1 MPHTQHALHTIPAEQ
16 PRSADDV
23 YLAIKDALASG
34 RYGAGQYLRE
44 EQLAK
49 SLGVSRTPVREALRR
64 LDAEGWVETRPNY
77 GVRVKAWT
85 LQDAREIF
93 EARLLIEPYLAGR
106 AATSIGASDI
116 ARLKAL
122 ADAML
127 AITTRRPSTS
137 ESCEAWFTANG
148 EFHAIITAAA
158 NNARLDRSLRSMKET
173 PLIKWTFDTY
183 SDEDR
188 ERSARQHVE
197 IVLAL
202 EQRNAAWAEAVTRCH
217 ILAAEK
223 AVLDRYDREHAA
235 S

>member
-1 MPHTQHALHTIPAEQ
+1 MPSPDTALHTITFETA
-16 PRSADDV
+16 RSGDDV
-23 YLAIKDALASG
+23 YLAIKDALATG
-34 RYGAGQYLRE
+34 RFGAGQYLRE

-93 EARLLIEPYLAGR
+93 EARLLIEPHLAGR
-106 AATSIGASDI
+106 AALHIQPSDI
-116 ARLKAL
+116 ERLKTL
-122 ADAML
+122 AETML
-127 AITTRRPSTS
+127 AITRHASTP

-183 SDEDR
+183 GDDDR
-188 ERSARQHVE
+188 ERSARQHFE
-197 IVLAL
+197 IVSAL
-202 EQRNAAWAEAVTRCH
+202 EQRNAAWAEAITRCH

-223 AVLDRYDREHAA
+223 AVLDRYDREQQ
-235 S
+235 SS